1 MANMFD
7 KKTEFGG
14 AFQAN
19 EMVLT
24 FAGFGAGYL
33 ITGVNANYAVQIT
46 RLRELGSTR
55 TYYVEGDSQGTLELQ
70 RVTGPSSSITALV
83 RAYSDVCSL
92 PQNVISLSFAPGHC
106 SSGASGEPGLT
117 FEGVLIST
125 YGVSASSTAQMIAQT
140 SLSGTFEELDAGDG
154 GASLSGALNAASNV
168 AAAAGL

>member
-33 ITGVNANYAVQIT
+33 ITGVNANYSVQVT

-55 TYYVEGDSQGTLELQ
+55 TYYVEGDSQGTVGLQ

-92 PQNVISLSFAPGHC
+92 PQNIISLSFAPGQC
-106 SSGASGEPGLT
+106 SAGADGEAGIT
-117 FEGVLIST
+117 FEGVLFNQ
-125 YGVSASSTAQMIAQT
+125 YGLTATSTAQMVAQT
-140 SLSGTFEELDAGDG
+140 TLSGTFEELSTGEDEGK
-154 GASLSGALNAASNV
+154 LSSALNTASN
-168 AAAAGL
+168 AAAAVGL